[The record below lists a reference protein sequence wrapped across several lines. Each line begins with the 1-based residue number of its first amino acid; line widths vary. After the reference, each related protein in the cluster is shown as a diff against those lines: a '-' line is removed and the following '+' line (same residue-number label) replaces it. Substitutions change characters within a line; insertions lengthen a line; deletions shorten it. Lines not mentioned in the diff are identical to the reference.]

1 MNRNLLITLMFVLI
15 ILGMATLNG
24 NIVALALPFLIALA
38 FGFADAPPIP
48 QLRAVR
54 VVTPD
59 RASQGQPTEVQVTVT
74 NNGPQ
79 IVDLEIIDQVPHGLE
94 LIEGQTQVL
103 TSLAPG
109 ESTEL
114 RYLLR
119 GNRGLYAF
127 SPLRNVV
134 RDRLGLFPR
143 EGTIAADGRLFILPA
158 LMRLRQ
164 VSIRPRRTRVY
175 SGTIPAH
182 QGGPGVEFFGV
193 RTYQPGDPLRRV
205 NSRVSARYAETFF
218 VNEFEQERVADV
230 GIILDA
236 RARSDIRGPD
246 GSLFEHG
253 IQAAAALAD
262 SLLAQGNRVGLLVY
276 GDSIDWT
283 FPGYGKLQRE
293 KVLRAL
299 AAAQPGDRVALETL
313 DSMPTRL
320 FPIRSMLIVISPLVQ
335 EDVRPLAGL
344 RGRGYQV
351 VVISP
356 DPVSFEHG
364 VLNRTPELA
373 LAARLAQI
381 ERKLLLQRLSQ
392 SGVPTVNW
400 PIETPFQL
408 VAAQALGRVPTL

>member
-1 MNRNLLITLMFVLI
+1 MNRNLLITLMFLLI
-15 ILGMATLNG
+15 IIGIATLNG
-24 NIVALALPFLIALA
+24 NVLALALPFLVALGL
-38 FGFADAPPIP
+38 GFADAPPVP
-48 QLRAVR
+48 QLHAVR
-54 VVTPD
+54 TVTPD
-59 RASQGQPTEVQVTVT
+59 RTAQGQPASVSVTIT
-74 NNGPQ
+74 NDGPALF
-79 IVDLEIIDQVPHGLE
+79 DLELRDLLPQGLE
-94 LIEGQTQVL
+94 LIEGQTELL
-103 TSLAPG
+103 TALAPG
-109 ESTEL
+109 ASAEL
-114 RYLLR
+114 NYVLR

-127 SPLRNVV
+127 GDLQAIA

-143 EGTIAADGRLFILPA
+143 TIAIAASGRLFILPA

-193 RTYQPGDPLRRV
+193 RPYQPGDPLRRV
-205 NSRVSARYAETFF
+205 NSRVSARYAETLF

-236 RARSDIRGPD
+236 RARSDIVGPH

-262 SLLAQGNRVGLLVY
+262 SLLVQGNRVGLLVY

-293 KVLRAL
+293 KILRAL
-299 AAAQPGDRVALETL
+299 AAAQPGDRIALETL

-320 FPIRSMLIVISPLVQ
+320 FPIRSLLIVISPLLL
-335 EDVRPLAGL
+335 EDVRPLAAL
-344 RGRGYQV
+344 RGRGYQMI
-351 VVISP
+351 VISP
-356 DPVSFEHG
+356 DPVSFERM
-364 VLNRTPELA
+364 VLGRKPDGMLGAELA
-373 LAARLAQI
+373 EI
-381 ERKLLLQRLSQ
+381 ERMLLLKKLSQ
-392 SGVPTVNW
+392 AGVATINW

-408 VAAQALGRVPTL
+408 VAAQALGRVPVL